1 MKNKVV
7 MAIMI
12 LSLITSLLTFA
23 QSYYRTAEGQGSADR
38 QIRNR
43 IFDLSGRQM
52 KEAIAIGQQEP
63 EAITEFRSGQ
73 SLPILENSMTGPQ
86 PAVNVNTPFYYIAMM
101 SHNAYSQGRKYTLS
115 EAKKLNKQ
123 FSGLGQLGFSV
134 KASGDNARFTERVTI
149 TLKQGS
155 TVMQPDSITGK
166 DERADEDSAVAGHT
180 GYSKILIP
188 YFDTSRIDFS
198 RPAELIYL
206 DEDQQ
211 LAAAYQVDFAKIK

>member
-38 QIRNR
+38 QIRNA
-43 IFDLSGRQM
+43 IFDLSDRQM
-52 KEAIAIGQQEP
+52 KQAIATGSGDLQSVKAFQTEQQ
-63 EAITEFRSGQ
+63 AAVTESNQSG
-73 SLPILENSMTGPQ
+73 IQ
-86 PAVNVNTPFYYIAMM
+86 PSVNVNTPYYYIAMM
-101 SHNAYSQGRKYTLS
+101 SYSALSTGQEYTLS
-115 EAKKLNKQ
+115 EARKLNKQ
-123 FSGLGQLGFSV
+123 FSDLGQLGFSI
-134 KASGDNARFTERVTI
+134 KASGDNARFTEHISI

-166 DERADEDSAVAGHT
+166 DERADEDSAEAGHT

-198 RPAELIYL
+198 KPAELIYL
-206 DEDQQ
+206 DEGQQ
-211 LAAAYQVDFAKIK
+211 LPVTYQVDFAKIK